1 MRKSGRWKMQKKINR
16 SICSVDLTIFKTYP
30 YLRELMSGAFDTAWT
45 LLKDEPTMRG
55 EGIAA
60 GSHVPVEVRR
70 RMARTGQIN
79 PEMGVSARSPDKREK
94 RPRPPKGTDP
104 MQGDETNPME
114 SPVMRTTE
122 QISEME
128 DEEFP
133 LKSSAFDAAWV
144 LLKERIDSRRNK
156 RYRDQML
163 FGVPENQKD
172 RKPQRASGQSKRVPS
187 SFDAPQ
193 KTSRKQ
199 HPSTSYGERNP
210 AMTRKPSGAMRTGAV
225 QPAAGAPGT
234 SQEEMDEFMRINSP
248 EEYQDMLHAESLRDG
263 NRSPADEMRL
273 RGLQSVYSRPDKAAG
288 RLAAADVMHGEDI
301 QNIFE
306 EQGIPVRSS
315 VERDAARNVFKPR
328 IELNTDYGLRT
339 ALENLNPDLY
349 HERTSDRLRRNSY
362 LVDEM

>member
-1 MRKSGRWKMQKKINR
+1 MQMQSTHIYNLW
-16 SICSVDLTIFKTYP
+16 VFDLTIFKSYP
-30 YLRELMSGAFDTAWT
+30 YLRECMSGAFNTAWA

-79 PEMGVSARSPDKREK
+79 PEMGVSARSPDKRERK
-94 RPRPPKGTDP
+94 PKPPMGTNP

-122 QISEME
+122 QIGEME
-128 DEEFP
+128 REAEEDMF
-133 LKSSAFDAAWV
+133 KSSAFDAAWV

-156 RYRDQML
+156 RYRHQML

-172 RKPQRASGQSKRVPS
+172 RKPQRASGQSKRERW
-187 SFDAPQ
+187 DAF
-193 KTSRKQ
+193 TSRKQ
-199 HPSTSYGERNP
+199 HPSTSYGERSP
-210 AMTRKPSGAMRTGAV
+210 AMTRKPSGAMRTGPV
-225 QPAAGAPGT
+225 AAQA
-234 SQEEMDEFMRINSP
+234 SQQDMNEFMRINSP
-248 EEYQDMLHAESLRDG
+248 EEYQDMLHAQSLRDG

-288 RLAAADVMHGEDI
+288 RLIAADVMHGKDI

-315 VERDAARNVFKPR
+315 VERDGERNVEALMDMD
-328 IELNTDYGLRT
+328 IDDE
-339 ALENLNPDLY
+339 ALERAVRSLGGF
-349 HERTSDRLRRNSY
+349 
-362 LVDEM
+362 